1 MVDSSPVMDN
11 WTGRTR
17 RHVTPSALPRLACC
31 ALLRHDT
38 RGTQLTARRLKVG
51 TDEPVEQLKLVQVT
65 DQQVVGDG
73 IYLVGVLSSPA
84 VARDDALVGEIEC
97 TEVVERTRTPDRV
110 VVRTA
115 IPLATGGGLRVSL
128 LGGSLSASTGLSNR
142 PRRRSRRATLEA
154 GAALQP
160 RTREVG
166 HIVVGAT
173 ASRRSALRRC
183 GRPRGCGVVGRRLPP
198 VWPSGTGVGN
208 GWSGALTSGKTRV
221 GSGRARVVDRDPLTA
236 STDPGGS
243 GVELDHDADDDDD
256 PNPPIGAF
264 AGASTRSRGRAT

>member
-97 TEVVERTRTPDRV
+97 TEVVERTRTPKALR
-110 VVRTA
+110 
-115 IPLATGGGLRVSL
+115 LYGLKD
-128 LGGSLSASTGLSNR
+128 SAYSG
-142 PRRRSRRATLEA
+142 EA
-154 GAALQP
+154 EMFDLIHQM
-160 RTREVG
+160 RTR
-166 HIVVGAT
+166 IM
-173 ASRRSALRRC
+173 
-183 GRPRGCGVVGRRLPP
+183 
-198 VWPSGTGVGN
+198 
-208 GWSGALTSGKTRV
+208 TSPC
-221 GSGRARVVDRDPLTA
+221 ARICNPM
-236 STDPGGS
+236 
-243 GVELDHDADDDDD
+243 
-256 PNPPIGAF
+256 PNCCA
-264 AGASTRSRGRAT
+264 

>member
-154 GAALQP
+154 GAVLQP
-160 RTREVG
+160 RTREV
-166 HIVVGAT
+166 APT
-173 ASRRSALRRC
+173 TMWPTSRRTEGHDEHR
-183 GRPRGCGVVGRRLPP
+183 
-198 VWPSGTGVGN
+198 
-208 GWSGALTSGKTRV
+208 
-221 GSGRARVVDRDPLTA
+221 TA
-236 STDPGGS
+236 P
-243 GVELDHDADDDDD
+243 E
-256 PNPPIGAF
+256 
-264 AGASTRSRGRAT
+264 

>member
-1 MVDSSPVMDN
+1 
-11 WTGRTR
+11 
-17 RHVTPSALPRLACC
+17 
-31 ALLRHDT
+31 
-38 RGTQLTARRLKVG
+38 VG

-142 PRRRSRRATLEA
+142 PGA
-154 GAALQP
+154 GPAGPHWRQAP
-160 RTREVG
+160 SYNP
-166 HIVVGAT
+166 AP
-173 ASRRSALRRC
+173 ARSA
-183 GRPRGCGVVGRRLPP
+183 
-198 VWPSGTGVGN
+198 
-208 GWSGALTSGKTRV
+208 TS
-221 GSGRARVVDRDPLTA
+221 S
-236 STDPGGS
+236 
-243 GVELDHDADDDDD
+243 
-256 PNPPIGAF
+256 
-264 AGASTRSRGRAT
+264 